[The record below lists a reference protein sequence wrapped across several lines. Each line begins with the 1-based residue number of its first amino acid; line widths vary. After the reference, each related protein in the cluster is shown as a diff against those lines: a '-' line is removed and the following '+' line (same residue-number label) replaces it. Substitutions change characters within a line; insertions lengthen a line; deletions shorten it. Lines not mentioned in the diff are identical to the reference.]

1 MKEVKIKMVVD
12 TKSAV
17 KNIDNVDESIK
28 DTSTSTQGLTGSLD
42 TMSGGALGA
51 FSKFAGGLKKVA
63 LGFRTVGG
71 AIAAS
76 GIGLLV
82 ITIAAVTA
90 AFKGSEEGQNKF
102 AKIMGVI
109 GAVTGNLIDLLAD
122 FGDVVIGVFENPKKA
137 ITDFASLVKDN
148 ITNRFEGMLELIPE
162 LGKAI
167 TLLFSGK
174 FGEAAETAG
183 NAMGKVALGVDNVS
197 GKLRAAGQ
205 SVADF
210 AEQNRLEGIAAAK
223 VADQRAKAD
232 KIERGLLVDR
242 AKAEKEIAEL
252 RLLAKD
258 LNNTTAAERE
268 TALKKV
274 MALEDSLIGR
284 EQEVANLRRDAQ
296 IAENGFARST
306 KENLDEEERLKA
318 AAIEVETR
326 RLNKKRGVQREL
338 TQAENQINSEKKAA
352 SDKKIADDKITDDAE
367 KKRLK
372 SISDFKKELTKKDED
387 NDAKTEEEKL
397 ELERTRAET
406 KLQTLIGTE
415 EEKREALLIL
425 NEYYDAKEI
434 ELTEKTNKAKAESDK
449 ILNDKKIS
457 DAAKLKKENEKK
469 EADELT
475 DAQSVQDAKIQIA
488 SLGIGV
494 LGMLAKEGSDLAKG
508 VAVAQTSIN
517 TYQGIVSALAAT
529 TTVPEPFGQALKVA
543 NAVSVGVMGLMNV
556 KKIMATKPV
565 ETSAPNIG
573 DVGGRGGQAQAPS
586 FNLVEGTEGN
596 QIQNSIQNAGDTPLR
611 AFVVSQ
617 DVTSQQSLDRQI
629 EANSG
634 I

>member
-387 NDAKTEEEKL
+387 NDAKTDEEKL

>member
-258 LNNTTAAERE
+258 LNNTTAEERE
-268 TALKKV
+268 AALKKV

-573 DVGGRGGQAQAPS
+573 DVGGGGGQAQAPS

>member
-586 FNLVEGTEGN
+586 FNLVEGSADN
-596 QIQNSIQNAGDTPLR
+596 QIQNSIQNAGDTPVR
-611 AFVVSQ
+611 AFVVAQ

>member
-28 DTSTSTQGLTGSLD
+28 DTSKSTQGLTGSLD

-109 GAVTGNLIDLLAD
+109 GAVTGNFIDLLAD

-210 AEQNRLEGIAAAK
+210 AEQNRLEGEAAAK

-268 TALKKV
+268 AALKKV

-387 NDAKTEEEKL
+387 NDAKTDEEKL

-565 ETSAPNIG
+565 ETSAPNVG

>member
-258 LNNTTAAERE
+258 LNNTTAEERE
-268 TALKKV
+268 AALKKV

>member
-28 DTSTSTQGLTGSLD
+28 DTSKSTQGLTGSLD

-210 AEQNRLEGIAAAK
+210 AEQNRLEGEAAAK

-268 TALKKV
+268 AALKKV

-387 NDAKTEEEKL
+387 NDAKTDEEKL

-565 ETSAPNIG
+565 ETSAPNVG

>member
-387 NDAKTEEEKL
+387 NDAKTDEEKL

-565 ETSAPNIG
+565 ETSAPNVG